1 MLDRFGS
8 RMKIIF
14 PPYFERQSSPF
25 LLASRTVT
33 AMSDISDS
41 LYVTCLFLSENFGI
55 FILVSCDILKFH
67 RAITW
72 SFESILCWHLGDMV
86 LYFDVLCVISLICF
100 PIYSGNIHRF
110 IYSHFF

>member
-33 AMSDISDS
+33 EMSDISDS

-86 LYFDVLCVISLICF
+86 LYFDVLCVSLICF